1 MNREKFDRI
10 SAGAEKTA
18 VALVVLLVFLFM
30 LYLTGWAFV
39 QTSVLST
46 VDPSGEHIEFT
57 RDNVFLNIIVQA
69 ILLAAGY
76 LFFRHGDHVRV
87 SRMENAL
94 MFWLFAFGTVFIAT
108 TKLRSP
114 VFSDSFFV
122 TYGAQRAALGDYA
135 VLEEGYFYRFP
146 FQLGYVLYSE
156 IFIRVFNFLLR
167 GVPEGYA
174 VLALQ
179 EMNLFWLMLEYHAL
193 IEIAKL
199 LFKDV
204 RIHKMTILLLFFCLP
219 PVFTTTF
226 LYGNIPAFSCG
237 SVAVWM
243 FLCYMK
249 KGGLPYAVL
258 SIAFLTLAVTLKLNL
273 LIVCVAVGAV
283 WLLRGVKKRSREALV
298 CLLLGALCVLTLPNA
313 PQKLYEKRVGV
324 RYGDGIPMI
333 AWMAMGFSEGHA
345 APGWYRE
352 DHTVTAF
359 ERSGRDPQ
367 ATAENARQV
376 LAERTA
382 YFGSHPREALRF
394 FSEKLRSQWNEPSY
408 GSLWVNRVF
417 PSYSEKGALYRLIC
431 ESGEKVVL
439 AVMDKIQLFVYISTL
454 AGLVRMWRK
463 RDLLRMLLPL
473 ILLGGLSYHLLFEA
487 KSQYAMPYF
496 VLMMP
501 IAAYGLFAL
510 FRRVA
515 LR

>member
-1 MNREKFDRI
+1 MNRERFDRI
-10 SAGAEKTA
+10 AGRTEKTA
-18 VALVVLLVFLFM
+18 AALILLLVFLFM
-30 LYLTGWAFV
+30 LYLTCSAFV
-39 QTSVLST
+39 ETSVLNT
-46 VDPSGEHIEFT
+46 ADVSGEHIEFY
-57 RDNVFLNIIVQA
+57 RDNIFLNIIVQA
-69 ILLAAGY
+69 ILLSAGY
-76 LFFRHGDHVRV
+76 LFFRHGDQIRLF
-87 SRMENAL
+87 RMENAL

-114 VFSDSFFV
+114 VFSDSFLV
-122 TYGAQRAALGDYA
+122 TYGAQRAALGDFA
-135 VLEEGYFYRFP
+135 VLEESYFYRFP

-156 IFIRVFNFLLR
+156 IFIRIFNFLLR

-204 RIHKMTILLLFFCLP
+204 RIHKLTVLLLFLCLP

-226 LYGNIPAFSCG
+226 LYGIIPAFSCG

-243 FLCYMK
+243 FLRYIK

-258 SIAFLTLAVTLKLNL
+258 CAVFLTLAVTLKLNL

-283 WLLRGVKKRSREALV
+283 WLLRGIKKRSREALV
-298 CLLLGALCVLTLPNA
+298 CLLLTAVCVLTLPGV
-313 PQKLYEKRVGV
+313 PQKIYEKRVGV

-359 ERSGRDPQ
+359 ERTGHDAA

-376 LAERTA
+376 LKERTD
-382 YFGSHPREALRF
+382 YFRRNPKDAVRF
-394 FSEKLRSQWNEPSY
+394 FTQKLKSQWNEPSY
-408 GSLWVNRVF
+408 GSLWINRVF
-417 PSYSEKGALYRLIC
+417 PSYSEKGALYRVLC
-431 ESGEKVVL
+431 VSGEKVML
-439 AVMDKIQLFVYISTL
+439 AVMDKIQLLVYISFLTAL
-454 AGLVRMWRK
+454 LRLWRK
-463 RDLLRMLLPL
+463 KDLLRALLPL

-501 IAAYGLFAL
+501 IAAYGLFTF
-510 FRRVA
+510 FRRSE